1 MPARRYSAHLGYM
14 FTELP
19 LEARFAAAAAAGFRE
34 VEHPGPYGLTAER
47 VRALCDQ
54 HNLSFVQMAL
64 PAGDAARGEKGIA
77 CLIGREQEF
86 RQSVETGL
94 AYAQAIGS
102 RFVHVMAGVVSEPEV
117 FDAARECY
125 ITNLRFACD
134 AAASRGMT
142 LLVEPIGVATIS
154 GYLVDHP
161 AKALRAIADVGASNL
176 RMLFDAFHA
185 TNAGVDAITFVQQHP
200 ETIAH
205 IHIADHPGR
214 HEPGTGTFDFTRF
227 FEALDRVGYLGS
239 VGLEYIPAG
248 NTREGLSWRS
258 RF

>member
-1 MPARRYSAHLGYM
+1 M
-14 FTELP
+14 FTEHP
-19 LEARFAAAAAAGFRE
+19 LEGRFAAAAAAGFRE
-34 VEHPGPYGLTAER
+34 VEHPTPYGLAASR
-47 VRALCDQ
+47 VRELCDQ
-54 HNLSFVQMAL
+54 HGLSFVQMAL
-64 PAGDAARGEKGIA
+64 PAGDTARGEKGIG
-77 CLIGREQEF
+77 CLPGREQEF

-94 AYAQAIGS
+94 DYAHEIGS
-102 RFVHVMAGVVSEPEV
+102 RFVHVMSGVVSEPEA
-117 FDAARECY
+117 FDAARACY

-134 AAASRGMT
+134 AAAARGMM

-161 AKALRAIADVGASNL
+161 AKALGVIADVGAPNL

-185 TNAGVDAITFVQQHP
+185 TNAGIDAITFVQQHP

-214 HEPGTGTFDFTRF
+214 HEPGTGTFDFVRF
-227 FEALDRVGYLGS
+227 FEALDRVGYPGS

-248 NTREGLSWRS
+248 DTREGLSWLS